1 MILQHIFKDNQ
12 DMKKYTFLILLLIGL
27 MQVEARLLD
36 SWPRVVRNNSE
47 VVFTLV
53 LADEPILKEPEKLT
67 LQYVQMDAVR
77 ANGKNYGRGYDKINF
92 KINGNTI
99 TTDPIRIVGETE
111 HTVRLV
117 TPGPSGKLG
126 KDAVVIAH
134 HHVYAVDPDFF
145 RLKPFRVNFHA
156 SSKLLGEQQPASAA
170 HYLATLRQRG
180 YDFVFFSSPDL
191 AAAQKAIQDFPFKTD
206 MKILPA
212 EEVFIPSQS
221 ARLLALNPS
230 ESILNWFNANGKAA
244 VEAELAKSA
253 AAPSVVTTNVL
264 VDAGRRANAFMVV
277 EHPNDRMEGFPYLP
291 KPEIDAIL
299 ANRHYDAFEAIGG
312 PRANLDIAQYFELCN
327 RGPRV
332 PAVGGTGLCPFSE
345 ISRNATIVLAE
356 SDSLDDIYAAVRA
369 CNAVPYFQPPQT
381 YRRACCDLRR
391 GRYTAFLIRYVF
403 SIDHDRL
410 CRFEGDAMLTILNPP
425 KDGDAPDLKDK
436 AAETLKNSSGFYG
449 KWLEK
454 YWAK

>member
-1 MILQHIFKDNQ
+1 MR
-12 DMKKYTFLILLLIGL
+12 KYTLLLLLLLGL
-27 MQVEARLLD
+27 IHVEARLLD

-77 ANGKNYGRGYDKINF
+77 ANGKNYGRGYDKIAY
-92 KINGNTI
+92 KLEGNVL
-99 TTDPIRIVGETE
+99 TTAPIRIVGETE

-134 HHVYAVDPDFF
+134 HHVYAVEPDFF
-145 RLKPFRVNFHA
+145 RLKPYRVNFHA
-156 SSKLLGEQQPASAA
+156 ASKLLGEQQPASPA
-170 HYLATLRQRG
+170 HYFATLRQRG
-180 YDFVFFSSPDL
+180 NDIVFYSSPDL
-191 AAAQKAIQDFPFKTD
+191 AAAQKAIQDFPFKSE
-206 MKILPA
+206 MAILPA

-221 ARLLALNPS
+221 AKLLALNPS

-244 VEAELAKSA
+244 VEAEKAKTA
-253 AAPSVVTTNVL
+253 ASTAVATTNVL

-277 EHPNDRMEGFPYLP
+277 EHPNDRTEGFPYLP

-299 ANRHYDAFEAIGG
+299 ANRHYDAFEAVGG
-312 PRANLDIAQYFELCN
+312 PRANLDIALYFDLCN

-332 PAVGGTGLCPFSE
+332 PAVGGTGVCPFSE
-345 ISRNATIVLAE
+345 ISRNTTVVLAE
-356 SDSLDDIYAAVRA
+356 SNSLDDIYAAVRA

-381 YRRACCDLRR
+381 CCDLRR

-403 SIDHDRL
+403 SIYHDRY
-410 CRFEGDAMLTILNPP
+410 CKTEGDAMLAILNPP
-425 KDGDAPDLKDK
+425 KEGDAPDLKDK
-436 AAETLKNSSGFYG
+436 AAETLKNSAGLYD